1 MPATSRAVNSPVP
14 VSSLARAPS
23 RTRLLNEAEAAA
35 FGLLGGFVAVGPT
48 LAAPVD
54 LPPDLVRVCL
64 LLAGQT

>member
-1 MPATSRAVNSPVP
+1 
-14 VSSLARAPS
+14 
-23 RTRLLNEAEAAA
+23 LNEAEAAA